1 MAGRRYFQ
9 RGHASVSASYPGSGH
24 GGSLRWA
31 VGAGS
36 LAAIA
41 AVSWLISSFM
51 GHESTSVTSA
61 AIESSPALADPPVQA
76 PSLLNSALAKIQGNP
91 ARASGLMSV
100 DFSEDTLKRTEPFM
114 GKAEARLLGIYELV
128 RQARHRE
135 ALAQAEALTRDH
147 PNFQL
152 AQLVL
157 GDLLTLQTR
166 PIRTLGDV
174 PDTKALAAEQ
184 QLGVLREQSRR
195 RLLALTERPP
205 EGAVPTQFL
214 SLSSQSRHAI
224 AVDASRS
231 RLYLFENVS
240 VAPGV
245 DGSDKSQSPA
255 RLKLVGD
262 YYISVGQSGIDKLL
276 EGDLRTPVGV
286 YYITSSLD
294 PSRLPDLYG
303 SGALPINYPNA
314 LDVQRG
320 KTGSGIWLH
329 GSPSEQ
335 FARPPQAS
343 EGCVVLSNPDFES
356 VLARVETRTT
366 PVVIANELNWVDPS
380 ALDQDRRR
388 FQASL
393 EAWRQSKSKGNL
405 DQLRTHYSDQFNN
418 QGQSLN
424 DWWPRVTSEVKAQG
438 AREVQ
443 LKELSMLNWR
453 DKDDTM
459 VVTFGEVAQGQTR
472 GLTKRQ
478 YWIREEDQW
487 KIFYEGPV

>member
-1 MAGRRYFQ
+1 MAGRRHFQ
-9 RGHASVSASYPGSGH
+9 RGHASVSATFPGSGH
-24 GGSLRWA
+24 GGSYRWA
-31 VGAGS
+31 MGVGG
-36 LAAIA
+36 LAAA
-41 AVSWLISSFM
+41 AAALWLISSYL
-51 GHESTSVTSA
+51 GRESTNDAAAPMASGAQSTDASA
-61 AIESSPALADPPVQA
+61 PA
-76 PSLLNSALAKIQGNP
+76 PSLLNSALAKIQRSP
-91 ARASGLMSV
+91 TRASGLMSV
-100 DFSEDTLKRTEPFM
+100 DLSEDSLKRTEPLM
-114 GKAEARLLGIYELV
+114 GKAEARLVGIYELI

-135 ALAQAEALTRDH
+135 ALEQAEALTKDL

-166 PIRTLGDV
+166 PLRTLGDV

-184 QLGVLREQSRR
+184 QLRVLREQSRR

-214 SLSSQSRHAI
+214 SLSTQSRHAI

-231 RLYLFENVS
+231 RLYLFENIS
-240 VAPGV
+240 VRA
-245 DGSDKSQSPA
+245 DGGADKTQSPA
-255 RLKLVGD
+255 RLKLIGD

-335 FARPPQAS
+335 FARPPLAS

-356 VLARVETRTT
+356 ILARVETRTT

-388 FQASL
+388 FEASL

-405 DQLRTHYSDQFNN
+405 DQLRTHYSEQFNN
-418 QGQSLN
+418 QGQNLN
-424 DWWPRVTSEVKAQG
+424 DWWPHMTSEVKAQG

-443 LKELSMLNWR
+443 LKDLSMLNWR

>member
-1 MAGRRYFQ
+1 
-9 RGHASVSASYPGSGH
+9 
-24 GGSLRWA
+24 
-31 VGAGS
+31 
-36 LAAIA
+36 
-41 AVSWLISSFM
+41 
-51 GHESTSVTSA
+51 
-61 AIESSPALADPPVQA
+61 
-76 PSLLNSALAKIQGNP
+76 
-91 ARASGLMSV
+91 
-100 DFSEDTLKRTEPFM
+100 
-114 GKAEARLLGIYELV
+114 
-128 RQARHRE
+128 
-135 ALAQAEALTRDH
+135 
-147 PNFQL
+147 
-152 AQLVL
+152 
-157 GDLLTLQTR
+157 
-166 PIRTLGDV
+166 
-174 PDTKALAAEQ
+174 
-184 QLGVLREQSRR
+184 
-195 RLLALTERPP
+195 
-205 EGAVPTQFL
+205 VPTQFL
-214 SLSSQSRHAI
+214 SLSNQSRHAI

-240 VAPGV
+240 TAPDNGK
-245 DGSDKSQSPA
+245 GLAPA

-294 PSRLPDLYG
+294 PNKLPDLYG

-356 VLARVETRTT
+356 ILARVETRTT
-366 PVVIANELNWVDPS
+366 PVVIANELNWVAPD
-380 ALDQDRRR
+380 ALEQDRVR

-393 EAWRQSKSKGNL
+393 EAWRQSKSQGNL
-405 DQLRTHYSDQFNN
+405 EQLRTHYSSQFNN
-418 QGQSLN
+418 QGQNLN
-424 DWWPRVTSEVKAQG
+424 DWWPRVASEVKALG
-438 AREVQ
+438 AKEVQ
-443 LKELSMLNWR
+443 LKDLSMLNWR

-472 GLTKRQ
+472 GQTKRQ

>member
-1 MAGRRYFQ
+1 MASRRYFQ
-9 RGHASVSASYPGSGH
+9 RGHASVSASFPAVGSG
-24 GGSLRWA
+24 GFPRWI
-31 VGAGS
+31 
-36 LAAIA
+36 LAAGGLTATAA
-41 AVSWLISSFM
+41 AVWLLSSHL
-51 GHESTSVTSA
+51 GENRHSDAAPATGPSVSVEA
-61 AIESSPALADPPVQA
+61 APPA
-76 PSLLNSALAKIQGNP
+76 PSLLNSALAKIQRNP
-91 ARASGLMSV
+91 TRDSGLMSV
-100 DFSEDTLKRTEPFM
+100 TLTEDSLKQTEPLL
-114 GKAEARLLGIYELV
+114 GKAEARLVGIYELI

-135 ALAQAEALTRDH
+135 ALQQAEALTRDH

-174 PDTKALAAEQ
+174 PDTKAMAAEQ
-184 QLGVLREQSRR
+184 QLNVLREQSRR

-214 SLSSQSRHAI
+214 SLSNQSRHAI

-240 VAPGV
+240 TAPDNGK
-245 DGSDKSQSPA
+245 GLAPA

-294 PSRLPDLYG
+294 PNKLPDLYG

-314 LDVQRG
+314 RDVQRG

-356 VLARVETRTT
+356 ILARVETRTT
-366 PVVIANELNWVDPS
+366 PVVIANELNWVAPD
-380 ALDQDRRR
+380 ALEQDRVR

-393 EAWRQSKSKGNL
+393 EAWRQSKSQGNL
-405 DQLRTHYSDQFNN
+405 EQLRTHYSSQFNN
-418 QGQSLN
+418 QGQNLN
-424 DWWPRVTSEVKAQG
+424 DWWPRVASEVKALG
-438 AREVQ
+438 AKEVQ
-443 LKELSMLNWR
+443 LKDLSMLNWR

-472 GLTKRQ
+472 GQTKRQ

>member
-1 MAGRRYFQ
+1 MAGRRHFQ
-9 RGHASVSASYPGSGH
+9 RGHASVSATYPGSGH
-24 GGSLRWA
+24 GGSLRWV
-31 VGAGS
+31 VGGGA
-36 LAAIA
+36 LAATA
-41 AVSWLISSFM
+41 AAAWLIASFVGQQSSS
-51 GHESTSVTSA
+51 EDSA
-61 AIESSPALADPPVQA
+61 TIESSSAVADSPAPA
-76 PSLLNSALAKIQGNP
+76 PSLLNSALAKIQRNP

-100 DFSEDTLKRTEPFM
+100 DFSEDTLKRTEPLM
-114 GKAEARLLGIYELV
+114 GKAEARLVGIYELV

-135 ALAQAEALTRDH
+135 ALVQAESLTRDH

-214 SLSSQSRHAI
+214 SLSTQSRHAI

-240 VAPGV
+240 AAGD
-245 DGSDKSQSPA
+245 DGADKTQRPA
-255 RLKLVGD
+255 RLKLIGD

-424 DWWPRVTSEVKAQG
+424 DWWPRLASEVKAQG

-459 VVTFGEVAQGQTR
+459 IVTFGEVAQGQTR